1 MQIKR
6 PTPFET
12 FGDGYLRICRV
23 DNIGGP
29 GDMPK
34 DGLYDKLRLPYGE
47 RVVGVYRYHAA
58 MQENV
63 RIDRVVSCPLSAGVS
78 TQDVAVL
85 PDGRQYG
92 VRQAQ
97 EKRDTNPP
105 SLLLSLERLEENYD
119 LAGME
124 EPAP

>member
-1 MQIKR
+1 MEIKL

-23 DNIGGP
+23 DNIAAP

-34 DGLYDKLRLPYGE
+34 DGLYIKRRLPFGE
-47 RVVGVYRYHAA
+47 KVVGIYRFHAA
-58 MQENV
+58 MQDNV
-63 RIDRVVSCPLSAGVS
+63 RIDRMVSCPLHPGVS

-85 PDGRQYG
+85 PDGQQYKIKQ
-92 VRQAQ
+92 VQS
-97 EKRDTNPP
+97 KRDTNPP
-105 SLLLSLERLEENYD
+105 SMLLSLERLEENYD

-124 EPAP
+124 SPAP